1 MTDKQMK
8 PKEITLTLKHIRQS
22 DLMTKLNVDVWLDN
36 DWVIEKIWWIG
47 NPRLVLEN
55 YLSPKGYKGLRRTHD
70 SQAEN
75 T

>member
-1 MTDKQMK
+1 MK

-36 DWVIEKIWWIG
+36 GWVIEKIWWIG

-55 YLSPKGYKGLRRTHD
+55 YLSPKGYKGLRRTPD
-70 SQAEN
+70 SQTEN